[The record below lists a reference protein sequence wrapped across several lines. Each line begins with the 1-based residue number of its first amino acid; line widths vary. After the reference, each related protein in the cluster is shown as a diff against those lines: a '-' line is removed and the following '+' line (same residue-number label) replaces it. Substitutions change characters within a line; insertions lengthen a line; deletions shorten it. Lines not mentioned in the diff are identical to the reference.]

1 MKRAHISGKFVVIPL
16 QRLLCL
22 LTTFL
27 LAAGLHAQDVI
38 KVTGTVTD
46 ASKNA
51 PIAGV
56 SVGIKDGKVAT
67 ATDDKGSFTVS
78 VSKNAVLV
86 FSFIGFASQEVAVN
100 GKSVV
105 NASLKA
111 TESNLN
117 DVIVVGYGSTKK
129 ATLTGSVASVKGDV
143 LQKSPLPN
151 VTNSLGGRLPGLVAV
166 TRTGEPGNDA
176 SLLRIRGSNTL
187 GDNSPLIVVDGI
199 ANRSID
205 RLDPADIASVNV
217 LKDASAAIYGAQA
230 ANGVILVTT
239 KRGLSGKPQLQINM
253 NGAMTSP
260 TVLPKMADAATYA
273 QLINEIKHYANEP
286 LRYTDEDIQKY
297 KDGSDPWGHP
307 NTDWFKE
314 TVKPWSPQY
323 YGNMSLSGGS
333 DNIKYLISIGHNY
346 QDGMYYNSATNYS
359 QTNFRSN
366 IDAKISNSIKLSLDL
381 QGNQENRNYSGI
393 TGEGALNPFWAMNRA
408 YPYLPARW
416 PNGLPGPDVEYG
428 ANSTVIVTDATGYD
442 KNIAYIFQS
451 NLKLDISIPWV
462 KGLSVTGNASFDK
475 NLLTRKL
482 FQKPW
487 YLYTLTGYDANN
499 QPILTKGIRGF
510 SDARLTESLNNT
522 QRTTLNA
529 LINYETTI
537 GTDHAVKALL
547 GTERISGDLMFFS
560 AYRRNFTSTALDELF
575 AGGDLLKDNTGTASQ
590 NARLNYFGRV
600 NYAYQGK
607 YLAEFVFRYDGS
619 YIFPEHKQ
627 YGFFPGVS
635 LGWRVSQEN
644 FWKNNISFI
653 NELKI
658 RGSLGRTGNDRIDP
672 YQFLSSY
679 GYSGTYVFNSGVA
692 VKQVS
697 ELRIPNPDVTWE
709 IADQGNIGFDAQLFN
724 GKLSITADYFHNYR
738 SNILWWRNA
747 SVPATT
753 GLSLPRQNIGEVLN
767 QGFETQV
774 GYNNRAGAFTYA
786 VSANVAYA
794 KNKIM
799 FWDETPGVPS
809 YQQTTGHP
817 MNAQL
822 YYQAIGV
829 FRDQKAVDNYPHW
842 AGARP
847 GDLIFEDVNKDGKID
862 GLDQK
867 RDYKTDIPTVTGG
880 FSFDLGYKNFYLSG
894 LIQGA
899 AGAERSYRTFSGEA
913 GNFLVHDIEGR
924 WTEDNIDAKKPRTW
938 NRSKEYWMTDGAPNN
953 TYWVRSSDYLRLK
966 SVELG
971 YNFSSSLIKKW
982 GLTGLRIYVS
992 GANLITITKMQDF
1005 DPESPNQDDRSIW
1018 VNSQVYPLMKVLNAG
1033 LSVNF

>member
-1 MKRAHISGKFVVIPL
+1 MKRSFISGRFVVIPL
-16 QRLLCL
+16 QRILCL
-22 LTTFL
+22 ITTCL
-27 LAAGLHAQDVI
+27 LALSLHAQDVI

-46 ASKNA
+46 VAKNT

-67 ATDDKGSFTVS
+67 ATDDKGNFIVN
-78 VSKNAVLV
+78 VNKNAVLV
-86 FSFIGFASQEVAVN
+86 FSFIGYASQEVAVN

-105 NASLKA
+105 NTSLKA

-205 RLDPADIASVNV
+205 RLDPADIASISV

-239 KRGLSGKPQLQINM
+239 KRGLSGKPQLQINL

-408 YPYLPARW
+408 YPYLPAKW

-442 KNIAYIFQS
+442 KNVAYVFQS
-451 NLKLDISIPWV
+451 NIKLDISIPWV
-462 KGLSVTGNASFDK
+462 KGLSITGNAAFDK
-475 NLLTRKL
+475 NMLTRKL

-499 QPILTKGIRGF
+499 QPELTKGIRGF

-522 QRTTLNA
+522 QRVTLNA

-537 GTDHAVKALL
+537 GSDHAVKALL
-547 GTERISGDLMFFS
+547 GTERISGDLQFFS
-560 AYRRNFTSTALDELF
+560 AYRRNFTSTAVDELF
-575 AGGDLLKDNTGTASQ
+575 AGGDLLKDNSGTASKT
-590 NARLNYFGRV
+590 ARLNYFGRL

-619 YIFPEHKQ
+619 YIFPENKQ

-653 NELKI
+653 NEFKI
-658 RGSLGRTGNDRIDP
+658 RGSLGRTGNDRVDP
-672 YQFLSSY
+672 YQFLSTY

-697 ELRIPNPDVTWE
+697 EVRIPNPEITWE
-709 IADQGNIGFDAQLFN
+709 IADQGNIGFDAQLFD

-738 SNILWWRNA
+738 SNILWWKNA

-753 GLSLPRQNIGEVLN
+753 GMSLPMQNIGEVLN

-774 GYNNRAGAFTYA
+774 GYNNRIGAFTYA
-786 VSANVAYA
+786 VSANVSYA

-799 FWDETPGVPS
+799 FWDETPGFPS
-809 YQQTTGHP
+809 YQQSTGHP

-829 FRDQKAVDNYPHW
+829 FRDQKAVDAYPHM
-842 AGARP
+842 AGARA

-899 AGAERSYRTFSGEA
+899 AGAERAYRTFSGEA

-966 SVELG
+966 SIEFG
-971 YNFSSSLIKKW
+971 YNLPNSLVKKW
-982 GLTGLRIYVS
+982 GLNNLRVYVS